1 MAKKLSTDALAD
13 LARLSPVEI
22 ASIEARKEPELETL
36 WALALALDVAF
47 LDLVQEAGPNR

>member
-1 MAKKLSTDALAD
+1 MAKNLSTDALAD

-22 ASIEARKEPELETL
+22 ASIEAGKEPELDTL

-47 LDLVQEAGPNR
+47 LDLVREAGPNR